1 MKNTPKKK
9 SVKSRK
15 NNAVA
20 CLQSRPVL
28 YLTLTVALFN
38 LFGYLMTN
46 QLDAVAIFVISGF
59 GATMFSKNMI
69 VVLLSAMSVSLLLVL
84 IKYARN
90 SKEGME
96 DKDGKDK
103 DGKDKDGK
111 DKDGNDK
118 DGKDKDGKDKD
129 GKDKDGKDKQT
140 KPVKTDGFEQK
151 ITPSNYGNTEGDDT
165 TDPKN
170 SNTYKPKVDYISTIE
185 SAYDNLDKFL
195 SSDAIK
201 NMTEDTAKLAEKQQQ
216 LVGNLEKIG
225 PIMDKAGN
233 ILDKM
238 PNIEKMTGMMG
249 GIQDKFQAFRN
260 KNKGAQ

>member
-20 CLQSRPVL
+20 CLQSWPVL

-96 DKDGKDK
+96 
-103 DGKDKDGK
+103 
-111 DKDGNDK
+111 DK

>member
-96 DKDGKDK
+96 
-103 DGKDKDGK
+103 
-111 DKDGNDK
+111 DK

>member
-96 DKDGKDK
+96 
-103 DGKDKDGK
+103 
-111 DKDGNDK
+111 
-118 DGKDKDGKDKD
+118 DKD